1 MKIHR
6 KIVLINSH
14 SIVGVSIA
22 SDMRFLGKSRPSKVW
37 REAKNNS
44 IRLLISL
51 GTCSG
56 IIQTDLFLNFSYFFK
71 S

>member
-44 IRLLISL
+44 IRLL
-51 GTCSG
+51 
-56 IIQTDLFLNFSYFFK
+56 
-71 S
+71 